1 MSRFFLFVTLLLVG
15 VCDATPPPEKTL
27 GEAEYG
33 IVQSILQA
41 RAAREG
47 LSAVEMLR
55 RAARDGDLA
64 EVERLAEGMS
74 EVELNE
80 GDDEVS

>member
-1 MSRFFLFVTLLLVG
+1 MTLLLVG
-15 VCDATPPPEKTL
+15 VCDATPPPEITL

-64 EVERLAEGMS
+64 EVERLAGGMS